1 LKNPLLKDKSLN
13 RTSSSSN
20 SSSSSSSSSSID
32 NNTDNMVNING
43 KEYPNP
49 NSINIRESINKTIVN
64 PLKNHRDVLKQSLLD
79 KEKQEHIDKMKTL
92 EGVEEKRLRIRA
104 KYERFLEH
112 YVDNKR
118 NKKNEK
124 NYDQIISDSM

>member
-1 LKNPLLKDKSLN
+1 
-13 RTSSSSN
+13 
-20 SSSSSSSSSSID
+20 
-32 NNTDNMVNING
+32 
-43 KEYPNP
+43 
-49 NSINIRESINKTIVN
+49 VN

>member
-1 LKNPLLKDKSLN
+1 MKNPLLKDKSLN
-13 RTSSSSN
+13 KTSSSSN
-20 SSSSSSSSSSID
+20 SSSSSSID
-32 NNTDNMVNING
+32 NNKDNMVNING

-49 NSINIRESINKTIVN
+49 CSINIRESINKTIVY

-92 EGVEEKRLRIRA
+92 EGAEEKRLRISA

-124 NYDQIISDSM
+124 NDDQIMSDSMQYIF